1 MNYYPS
7 NKDIYNIYILV
18 GIYIIETLFIYVHKR
33 FFSYILINNQVES
46 VAPCWE
52 YVVLQWCGTV
62 VGVDDM
68 ARLQKQEM

>member
-1 MNYYPS
+1 M
-7 NKDIYNIYILV
+7 
-18 GIYIIETLFIYVHKR
+18 

-52 YVVLQWCGTV
+52 YVVLQRCGTV

-68 ARLQKQEM
+68 ARLQKQ